1 MKTTSGSAPTL
12 AATVAPRLGVRLY
25 GGLAPS
31 HCVSLASA
39 AEQAG
44 FAALWFAEN
53 PLERGVLPALAACA
67 TATRRIELGI
77 GVWNPFTKHPAQI
90 AMEIGAFDELSG
102 GRAVLGLGAGLAAPI
117 QRLGIDNGRPLAA
130 LRDAFQIVRG
140 LLRGESVTHKG
151 PVFSVDGAKL
161 SYTPPRP
168 DLPLLMAARGPRA
181 LRLCGE
187 IADGLMVSNMCPSGF
202 ARHALSITQPPPR
215 RVVQYAPCTVAPDRT
230 AALAA
235 IKPVLAGMLKTF
247 WALGQRVPA
256 ARVSLVDHSGI
267 AAEDFAA
274 TVARLE
280 AGHSPLA
287 AIDQRFIDAF
297 AVAGTPDDCRVR
309 IAAYGAAGVTD
320 LGLTFVG
327 ADPQADIAALG
338 RAMVS
343 A

>member
-1 MKTTSGSAPTL
+1 MNTTRRAGTTVVPTVL
-12 AATVAPRLGVRLY
+12 PRLGIRLY
-25 GGLAPS
+25 GGLPPA

-44 FAALWFAEN
+44 FKSVWFAEN

-67 TATRRIELGI
+67 VATRRIELGI

-90 AMEIGAFDELSG
+90 AMEIGALDELSG
-102 GRAVLGLGAGLAAPI
+102 GRTVLGLGAGLAAPL
-117 QRLGIDNGRPLAA
+117 QRLGIDTGRPLAA
-130 LRDAFQIVRG
+130 LRDTFHIVRG
-140 LLRGESVTHKG
+140 LLRGESITYTG
-151 PVFSVDGAKL
+151 RVFSVEGVKL

-168 DLPLLMAARGPRA
+168 GLPLLMAGRGPRT

-187 IADGLMVSNMCPSGF
+187 IADGLMVSNMCPPGF
-202 ARHALSITQPPPR
+202 ARHALSIVQPAPR
-215 RVVQYAPCTVAPDRT
+215 RVVQYASCSIAADRT
-230 AALAA
+230 MALAA
-235 IKPVLAGMLKTF
+235 IKPVIAGMLKTF

-256 ARVSLVDHSGI
+256 AQASLVDHSGI
-267 AAEDFAA
+267 PGGDFAA

-280 AGHSPLA
+280 AGQSPLS
-287 AIDQRFIDAF
+287 AIDQRFVDAF
-297 AVAGTPDDCRVR
+297 AVAGTPGDCSAR

-327 ADPQADIAALG
+327 ADPLSDIVALG
-338 RAMVS
+338 SAMVP